1 MRYIQSEGEED
12 ERVRRGEHKLLLTT
26 EEAAALRGWMPKL
39 PLQPVEGRAN
49 EFAIEE
55 GVLAVLVLPTAGLA
69 APARQLEAGG
79 RWLEAAAWT
88 RTTAAFLRLRGTAG
102 QGTPGAAVAA
112 ALAARRSA
120 SADVKAA
127 LELQPSDFGAR
138 EGAEPT
144 DEELQWPFKLTL
156 GALTA
161 EDGSAAPL
169 GRYLYALP
177 GRQSEAGRAKAAYV
191 GGLSTLAQA
200 AVASGLVASGAAP
213 EAVAAAAAELLVDWH
228 EPIGILEPKEAGWHR
243 SLALKRALATSE
255 EAREE
260 LSVRRIALA
269 LASEPATAPAVMALL
284 GVERDGTAAAPAAEL
299 AAALREAATRCGVD
313 KTLPIMAAA
322 AELQPKVAHLEP
334 LLRLSASRGEPL
346 RERVEMVCERV
357 RQAAERSE
365 QARAEVQAPA
375 TEAAT
380 RTKAGGIP
388 AAYQANLSE
397 ELETAAGYAALKAEM
412 LRRRIPQREIRR

>member
-127 LELQPSDFGAR
+127 LERARAPLQRSDRAR
-138 EGAEPT
+138 EATHAWEPPRT
-144 DEELQWPFKLTL
+144 G
-156 GALTA
+156 GALGGTESVTA
-161 EDGSAAPL
+161 RHP
-169 GRYLYALP
+169 
-177 GRQSEAGRAKAAYV
+177 
-191 GGLSTLAQA
+191 
-200 AVASGLVASGAAP
+200 
-213 EAVAAAAAELLVDWH
+213 
-228 EPIGILEPKEAGWHR
+228 
-243 SLALKRALATSE
+243 
-255 EAREE
+255 
-260 LSVRRIALA
+260 
-269 LASEPATAPAVMALL
+269 
-284 GVERDGTAAAPAAEL
+284 
-299 AAALREAATRCGVD
+299 
-313 KTLPIMAAA
+313 
-322 AELQPKVAHLEP
+322 
-334 LLRLSASRGEPL
+334 SRG
-346 RERVEMVCERV
+346 
-357 RQAAERSE
+357 S
-365 QARAEVQAPA
+365 
-375 TEAAT
+375 
-380 RTKAGGIP
+380 RTP
-388 AAYQANLSE
+388 QYT
-397 ELETAAGYAALKAEM
+397 ELES
-412 LRRRIPQREIRR
+412 P

>member
-127 LELQPSDFGAR
+127 LELQPSDFGAH

-191 GGLSTLAQA
+191 GGLAPGA
-200 AVASGLVASGAAP
+200 HGAPGAA
-213 EAVAAAAAELLVDWH
+213 
-228 EPIGILEPKEAGWHR
+228 GWTR
-243 SLALKRALATSE
+243 GTTGP
-255 EAREE
+255 
-260 LSVRRIALA
+260 
-269 LASEPATAPAVMALL
+269 AS
-284 GVERDGTAAAPAAEL
+284 
-299 AAALREAATRCGVD
+299 TRTPTG
-313 KTLPIMAAA
+313 
-322 AELQPKVAHLEP
+322 
-334 LLRLSASRGEPL
+334 
-346 RERVEMVCERV
+346 
-357 RQAAERSE
+357 
-365 QARAEVQAPA
+365 RAEFD
-375 TEAAT
+375 
-380 RTKAGGIP
+380 
-388 AAYQANLSE
+388 LS
-397 ELETAAGYAALKAEM
+397 TDGNH
-412 LRRRIPQREIRR
+412 RDPS

>member
-127 LELQPSDFGAR
+127 LELQPSDFGKER
-138 EGAEPT
+138 EEQHGEHGNREETGEGERNRRKTERPRPHKSHRSSDCNITVTGAKPK
-144 DEELQWPFKLTL
+144 KLTYTHTYSTPNFKQ
-156 GALTA
+156 G
-161 EDGSAAPL
+161 G
-169 GRYLYALP
+169 
-177 GRQSEAGRAKAAYV
+177 GRQKPSKA
-191 GGLSTLAQA
+191 QR
-200 AVASGLVASGAAP
+200 P
-213 EAVAAAAAELLVDWH
+213 H
-228 EPIGILEPKEAGWHR
+228 PH
-243 SLALKRALATSE
+243 
-255 EAREE
+255 
-260 LSVRRIALA
+260 
-269 LASEPATAPAVMALL
+269 
-284 GVERDGTAAAPAAEL
+284 
-299 AAALREAATRCGVD
+299 ATRRPR
-313 KTLPIMAAA
+313 TL
-322 AELQPKVAHLEP
+322 Q
-334 LLRLSASRGEPL
+334 
-346 RERVEMVCERV
+346 
-357 RQAAERSE
+357 
-365 QARAEVQAPA
+365 
-375 TEAAT
+375 
-380 RTKAGGIP
+380 
-388 AAYQANLSE
+388 
-397 ELETAAGYAALKAEM
+397 
-412 LRRRIPQREIRR
+412 